1 MGALAARRDCQQQ
14 GGHSSSIDWQK
25 YRVLLGKPGT
35 GKSQVLIRAIHHAI
49 ETEFRVLVAAPVALL
64 AQSYT
69 KIFAADI
76 DADTLH
82 GAFNIPVHGP
92 ASEDVNYAINK
103 YDMVVVDE
111 TSMISAAT
119 FNVIAAT
126 FNRLNVRP
134 VVIFAGDQCQ
144 QQPLQTV
151 NGHTSATT
159 SIINDH
165 TFTSLNAIRHT
176 LHQQFRITDPEY
188 AVFLDLIRFTQPTQE
203 QVDRMQ
209 EGIVLC
215 SPGPLCD
222 EQL

>member
-1 MGALAARRDCQQQ
+1 M
-14 GGHSSSIDWQK
+14 
-25 YRVLLGKPGT
+25 
-35 GKSQVLIRAIHHAI
+35 
-49 ETEFRVLVAAPVALL
+49 RVLVAAPVALL
-64 AQSYT
+64 AQSYS

-76 DADTLH
+76 DAYTLH
-82 GAFNIPVHGP
+82 GAFNIPVHGA

-119 FNVIAAT
+119 FNIMAAT
-126 FNRLNVRP
+126 FNRLNLRP

-151 NGHTSATT
+151 QGRTTATT

-165 TFTSLNAIRHT
+165 TFTSVNAIRHT
-176 LHQQFRITDPEY
+176 LYQQFRITDPEY
-188 AVFLDLIRFTQPTQE
+188 AVFLDLIRFTQPTQQ
-203 QVDRMQ
+203 QVDRLQ

-215 SPGPLCD
+215 PPGPLCD
-222 EQL
+222 EQLWSAFNVHS